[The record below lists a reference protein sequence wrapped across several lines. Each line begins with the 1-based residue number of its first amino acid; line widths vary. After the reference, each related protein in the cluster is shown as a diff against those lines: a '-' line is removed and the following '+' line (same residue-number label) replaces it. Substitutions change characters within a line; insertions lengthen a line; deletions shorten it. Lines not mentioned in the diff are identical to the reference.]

1 MKLLTLRIE
10 SNLTKISI
18 IIPTINEANNLPL
31 LLSDLSIIQ
40 KVGEIIIVDCG
51 SKDKTIDIAN
61 IYGAKVYK
69 SKERNRGLQLDLG
82 AKNSKG
88 EWLIFLHA
96 DTRLTNDWFI
106 KIKSVLKGDKNFIY
120 NFKFK
125 INNKKKIYRVLEIL
139 VNFRSRY
146 LKQPYGDQGLI
157 IHKSIYLKNNGFRKI
172 PLMEDVD
179 FFRRLKN
186 KEDLKQLNL
195 PIFTSS
201 RKWERTNIFLQAL
214 KNWNF
219 RRRWLKGESTK
230 SIYSEYYKK

>member
-1 MKLLTLRIE
+1 MC
-10 SNLTKISI
+10 KISI

-40 KVGEIIIVDCG
+40 KEGEIIIVDCG
-51 SKDKTIDIAN
+51 SDDKTIDIAN

-69 SKERNRGLQLDLG
+69 SKERNRGLQLDIG

-96 DTRLTNDWFI
+96 DTRLANGWFT
-106 KIKSVLKGDKNFIY
+106 KIESILNGNKNYIY
-120 NFKFK
+120 YFKFR
-125 INNKKKIYRVLEIL
+125 INNKKILYRVLEIL
-139 VNFRSRY
+139 VNFRSKY
-146 LKQPYGDQGLI
+146 FKQPYGDQGLI
-157 IHKSIYLKNNGFRKI
+157 IHRSIYNKNNGFRKI

-179 FFRRLKN
+179 FFKRLKN
-186 KEDLKQLNL
+186 KKDLKQLNL

-219 RRRWLKGESTK
+219 RRRWLAGESAK
-230 SIYSEYYKK
+230 SIYSDYYKK

>member
-1 MKLLTLRIE
+1 MRIE

-18 IIPTINEANNLPL
+18 VIPTINEANNLPL

-82 AKNSKG
+82 AKSSKG

-106 KIKSVLKGDKNFIY
+106 KIKSVFKEDKNFIY

-125 INNKKKIYRVLEIL
+125 INNKKKIYRVLEVL

-201 RKWERTNIFLQAL
+201 RKWEGTNIFLQAL